1 MGYSG
6 DLRHSR
12 GDPGGE
18 DRFVKVQQTIRR
30 DLLAQLQVNAVQIQ
44 HAPVVAQRF
53 VKLLFAGDLFGDIKL
68 PANLLL
74 GIKQGDRVA
83 ARGGIYGKGQAGRAC
98 AHNGQALWPD
108 SRRNRHQ
115 SFVAG
120 PRIDQT
126 RGHFTGKDLIQAGLV
141 TADTGIDLIGAPALS
156 FGKELAVG
164 QKRPGH

>member
-6 DLRHSR
+6 DRRHAR

-30 DLLAQLQVNAVQIQ
+30 DLLAQLQIDAVQIE

-74 GIKQGDRVA
+74 RIKQGDEWPRA
-83 ARGGIYGKGQAGRAC
+83 AAFTAKAR
-98 AHNGQALWPD
+98 P
-108 SRRNRHQ
+108 
-115 SFVAG
+115 AG
-120 PRIDQT
+120 PAPTTARRFGPT
-126 RGHFTGKDLIQAGLV
+126 AGV
-141 TADTGIDLIGAPALS
+141 TGIRFRGRRA
-156 FGKELAVG
+156 G
-164 QKRPGH
+164 